1 MSVQIISHKGK
12 TIVLA
17 DYSVCKNQEELLAKH
32 LEVEKVIRKQGKE
45 VLTLVDVTGTSL
57 NSEFMAAAKD
67 LARRTL
73 NSHVPKG
80 AILGVTGLKKALLL
94 GFNVVATIK
103 WLPFET
109 KVEAMD
115 YLIAGN

>member
-1 MSVQIISHKGK
+1 MSVNIISHKGK
-12 TIVLA
+12 SIVQA
-17 DYSVCKNQEELLAKH
+17 DYSVCTNQEELLAKH
-32 LEVEKVIRKQGKE
+32 LEVEQVIRKQGKE

-73 NSHVPKG
+73 NDHVPKG

-103 WLPFET
+103 WLPFDTQE
-109 KVEAMD
+109 EAMD
-115 YLIAGN
+115 YLIE

>member
-1 MSVQIISHKGK
+1 MSVTIISHKGK
-12 TIVLA
+12 KKVVLA
-17 DYSVCKNQEELLAKH
+17 DYSVCTNQEELLAKH
-32 LEVEKVIRKQGKE
+32 FEAEKVIKLQGKE
-45 VLTLVDVTGTSL
+45 VPTLVDVTDTSL

-73 NSHVPKG
+73 NEHVSKG
-80 AILGVTGLKKALLL
+80 AVLGVTGLKKALLL

-109 KVEAMD
+109 QEEAMD
-115 YLIAGN
+115 YLIH